1 MKRALLLLVVAL
13 SSALAVRVEW
23 LSPAPG
29 VYQEGRTLRL
39 EVRVSPDPGERI
51 LGIRAVALPSGKW
64 VMDARPGQAGGVV
77 LRYWDTTGYAGTT
90 ALRLEVEYM
99 GPRSGTAYALLPLQ
113 VRGGLAQQNLQAQ
126 GLVEDL
132 DQLIT
137 DACRFIGFY
146 DLGSVRWLCTAHRT
160 VKKALRYWD
169 QLQYM
174 WEDFKAQA
182 MYYGTGLALDW
193 LGKSLGLH
201 QLNPLVDQVD
211 QALDSFMSDI
221 RRQKQAI
228 LNALAKARQQ
238 QLAELYGWTPDQDPL
253 YWGPEWWTKLISGV
267 VPQLGFQATEQSL
280 KDLQRTAQLLE
291 NQSRAAQ
298 NVQNQ
303 QEETK
308 PENVFQDLW
317 DTLGAAWN
325 FIAEAIQKGWTT
337 LTGVSGASVAGASS
351 PSPAPASVGI
361 TGASAS
367 QGGLEVHLG
376 EGGPKAATSAA
387 MRAASGGSDPMAPGI
402 SEELIAEAQSAPSTR
417 EVTEVL
423 VKGFAEMLRL
433 EGMNSF
439 KVIQEMKNLATQQAM
454 TVEQLVQVNQNLVEL
469 IKKQERNAEDEL
481 RQAMAMVASQAEKT
495 SAKYVVAGEALAM
508 LARQWRAESGAP
520 PSGGGGP

>member
-1 MKRALLLLVVAL
+1 MRGALLALVVAL
-13 SSALAVRVEW
+13 APALAVRVAW

-51 LGIRAVALPSGKW
+51 LEVRAVALPSGKW
-64 VMDARPGQAGGVV
+64 VMDSRPGSGGGVV
-77 LRYWDTTGYAGTT
+77 LRYWDTTGFAGTT
-90 ALRLEVEYM
+90 ALRLEVAYM
-99 GPRSGTAYALLPLQ
+99 GGRGDTAYAILPVQ
-113 VRGGLAQQNLQAQ
+113 IVGAPRGQNLQSQ

-160 VKKALRYWD
+160 VKKAIRYFD
-169 QLQYM
+169 QLQSM
-174 WEDFKAQA
+174 WEDFKSQA

-201 QLNPLVDQVD
+201 QLNPLVDEVD
-211 QALDSFMSDI
+211 RALDGFMSDI
-221 RRQKQAI
+221 RRQKNAI
-228 LNALAKARQQ
+228 LRALARARQK
-238 QLAELYGWTPDQDPL
+238 QLAEIYGWTPDGDPL
-253 YWGPEWWTKLISGV
+253 YWGPEWWAKLISGV

-291 NQSRAAQ
+291 NQSRVAE

-303 QEETK
+303 QENTK

-317 DTLGAAWN
+317 DTLGAVWN
-325 FIAEAIQKGWTT
+325 FISEAIQKGWTA
-337 LTGVSGASVAGASS
+337 LTGISGASADAGA
-351 PSPAPASVGI
+351 PLPTAGPAAPQ
-361 TGASAS
+361 SAS
-367 QGGLEVHLG
+367 IPQAAPSAQSNPSAQGAV
-376 EGGPKAATSAA
+376 
-387 MRAASGGSDPMAPGI
+387 RAASGNDPTIPGI
-402 SEELIAEAQSAPSTR
+402 SETLIAEAESAPSTR

-433 EGMNSF
+433 EGMNGMRA
-439 KVIQEMKNLATQQAM
+439 IQEMRNLATQQAM
-454 TVEQLVQVNQNLVEL
+454 TVEQLSQVNQNLVEL
-469 IKKQERNAEDEL
+469 IKKQESAAEDQL

-508 LARQWRAESGAP
+508 LARQWRAESGTP
-520 PSGGGGP
+520 PNTGGGP

>member
-1 MKRALLLLVVAL
+1 VKRVLLLLMVAL
-13 SSALAVRVEW
+13 PPALAVRVEW

-29 VYQEGRTLRL
+29 VYPEGRTLRL

-51 LGIRAVALPSGKW
+51 LGLRAVALPSGRW
-64 VMDARPGQAGGVV
+64 VMDARPGSSGGVV
-77 LRYWDTTGYAGTT
+77 LRYWDTTGYGGTT

-160 VKKALRYWD
+160 VKKALRYFD

-221 RRQKQAI
+221 RRQKNAI
-228 LNALAKARQQ
+228 LNALAKARQK

-253 YWGPEWWTKLISGV
+253 YWGPEWWTRLISGV

-280 KDLQRTAQLLE
+280 RDLQRTAQLLE
-291 NQSRAAQ
+291 NQSRTAQ
-298 NVQNQ
+298 NIQNQ

-325 FIAEAIQKGWTT
+325 FIAEAIQKGWTA
-337 LTGVSGASVAGASS
+337 LTGIGGASVAGTPS
-351 PSPAPASVGI
+351 PSPPSGPGGI
-361 TGASAS
+361 AGASAP
-367 QGGLEVHLG
+367 QGGEVA
-376 EGGPKAATSAA
+376 GGGVQL
-387 MRAASGGSDPMAPGI
+387 ASGGSDPMSPGI

-439 KVIQEMKNLATQQAM
+439 KAIQEMKNLAAQQAM

-469 IKKQERNAEDEL
+469 IKKQERNAEDAL

-495 SAKYVVAGEALAM
+495 SAKYVVAGEALSM